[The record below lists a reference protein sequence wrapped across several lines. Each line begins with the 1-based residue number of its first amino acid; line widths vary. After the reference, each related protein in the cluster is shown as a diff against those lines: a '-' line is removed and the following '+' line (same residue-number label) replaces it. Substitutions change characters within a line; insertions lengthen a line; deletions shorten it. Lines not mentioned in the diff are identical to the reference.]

1 MPACH
6 AGGRGFE
13 PLLGRHVGASF
24 ISLAPIFY
32 AKIRVRSCRCSSLF
46 AKGHAH
52 AGYSLASA
60 LITPLTRYQPFARC
74 ASGTS
79 IFRSSAFSHKSKLY
93 IACSDFLCKNQSS
106 LMPLLLLI
114 RKDTFCK
121 KLKLR
126 CFCSGV
132 LIRCGYFNIS
142 SSFFMLLL
150 YFWFN
155 SVYPFIYPG
164 YLPCFSTT

>member
-93 IACSDFLCKNQSS
+93 IACSDFLCKKSEFAHAAAPPYSQRYFLQKTKAPLFLQRGFNQMR
-106 LMPLLLLI
+106 L
-114 RKDTFCK
+114 F
-121 KLKLR
+121 
-126 CFCSGV
+126 
-132 LIRCGYFNIS
+132 
-142 SSFFMLLL
+142 
-150 YFWFN
+150 
-155 SVYPFIYPG
+155 
-164 YLPCFSTT
+164 